1 MRVAGNRTS
10 SPRGAFYCLRN
21 TRADRTRLWSEVP
34 GPTLGFWKHLLWA
47 SSLLRALATV
57 PSSKA
62 LRSGEIVCPE
72 GLS

>member
-1 MRVAGNRTS
+1 MVGTGHHC
-10 SPRGAFYCLRN
+10 PGGVFYCLRN
-21 TRADRTRLWSEVP
+21 TRVERTRLWSEAP
-34 GPTLGFWKHLLWA
+34 GPTLGFWNHLLWA

-57 PSSKA
+57 PNSRA